1 MGSYDPA
8 AAADDDDDDDDHDD
22 DDDDDDG
29 KHLFLRCYTSIT
41 AHILTV
47 DHKLHWNQR
56 ERSARNQWSKWC
68 FYKLFLTEWRFCV
81 DFLCCPIHLKR
92 T

>member
-1 MGSYDPA
+1 MGSYDPAA
-8 AAADDDDDDDDHDD
+8 AAADDDDDDDDDGDGDGDHDDDHDHD

-56 ERSARNQWSKWC
+56 ERSARNQ
-68 FYKLFLTEWRFCV
+68 
-81 DFLCCPIHLKR
+81 
-92 T
+92 